1 MSGINRDR
9 KTNIPTRKSKTN
21 SVPKSS
27 ISRPAEGRKVIP
39 PTLRKSRYK
48 RRKIIHAT
56 MTAQSDKKVNEKI
69 TKVRKIKTT
78 LVKEEIIVEETA
90 KVEETTI
97 QEIAH
102 KEFLQ
107 LQKRL
112 GHELL
117 NTILLKESLPQ

>member
-1 MSGINRDR
+1 
-9 KTNIPTRKSKTN
+9 
-21 SVPKSS
+21 
-27 ISRPAEGRKVIP
+27 
-39 PTLRKSRYK
+39 
-48 RRKIIHAT
+48 
-56 MTAQSDKKVNEKI
+56 MTAQSDNRVSEKI

-117 NTILLKESLPQ
+117 NTILLMELLLQLLKGNYSFVDFQQRKELRL